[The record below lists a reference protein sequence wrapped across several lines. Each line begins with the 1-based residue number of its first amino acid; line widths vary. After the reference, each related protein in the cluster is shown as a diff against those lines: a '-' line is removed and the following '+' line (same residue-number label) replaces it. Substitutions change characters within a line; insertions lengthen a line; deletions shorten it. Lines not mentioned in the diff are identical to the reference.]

1 MYMYNIVENIYKG
14 KHSTPVDIQA
24 MTLRLYARS
33 SHFCSE
39 QINPENPYPST
50 PPSAHWNL
58 IENLAKKAPWLQ
70 ENGGWPASMHGL
82 HNLSGSGI
90 ALGTIII
97 YYYYY

>member
-1 MYMYNIVENIYKG
+1 
-14 KHSTPVDIQA
+14 
-24 MTLRLYARS
+24 MTLRLCARS
-33 SHFCSE
+33 GHFYSE

-58 IENLAKKAPWLQ
+58 IENFAKKAPWLQ

-90 ALGTIII
+90 ASGTIII
-97 YYYYY
+97 YYYYYCYYYYYYYY